1 MAAAAQP
8 GPAPGPCQGLLT
20 HSLPRGPGRGVPGP
34 TLGAS
39 SELCWSTVYRI
50 CMLLGFRALESSLKI
65 TNLIVVPRLS
75 LCAFSSSLGTAR
87 QRELE
92 RLPPTPH
99 APGGHAPPTPAPVAR
114 APRAPDAEHVV
125 VQQDL
130 GLEADLDQVG
140 DDVHVLGA
148 VRAAVH
154 AHGHEQVLGGPRQL
168 RTAGWGRRVS
178 PTASGAGRAPRARA
192 SAPSPWGSAAT
203 SPASARSS
211 AAPPCSR
218 RWR

>member
-92 RLPPTPH
+92 GLPPTP
-99 APGGHAPPTPAPVAR
+99 
-114 APRAPDAEHVV
+114 
-125 VQQDL
+125 
-130 GLEADLDQVG
+130 LEAT
-140 DDVHVLGA
+140 
-148 VRAAVH
+148 
-154 AHGHEQVLGGPRQL
+154 PRPPPHPCRPRPP
-168 RTAGWGRRVS
+168 RT
-178 PTASGAGRAPRARA
+178 
-192 SAPSPWGSAAT
+192 
-203 SPASARSS
+203 
-211 AAPPCSR
+211 
-218 RWR
+218 